1 MIPWQT
7 YAERYP
13 LLISALTHAKAN
25 DRMAHAYLLVTSNPD
40 YRAEFPLLL
49 AALRVCEKPLPG
61 GGPCL
66 ECGECRQLLDGIY
79 PDFHVLSPTS
89 KAREIV
95 IGKDSDDPDTLRWF
109 EAQFHLSSVSASG
122 WKIGV
127 IQEADTMNESAE
139 NAFLKTLEEPPGKC
153 LFILTTGRPS
163 ALLPTI
169 RSRCQ
174 LLSLTDNR
182 CEYKFPRCSD
192 VPGILENLVLQDTRS
207 LMRTEDCTRGLLEIA
222 SSLQTAAQETA
233 QDRWTARLEAAKEL
247 ENAGVKLI
255 ERRIDGEAGSEYR
268 RSREQFISL
277 IHAWFAQIALL
288 TEDVPPEMMPNPEIL
303 PDPAKV
309 RPRFT
314 PERARRMLDAA
325 ENLIAALH
333 TNVNDELAF
342 RTFCL
347 SINLLLR
354 KPSASGRNS

>member
-13 LLISALTHAKAN
+13 LLISALMHAMAN

-49 AALRVCEKPLPG
+49 AALRVCENPLPA

-66 ECGECRQLLDGIY
+66 ECGECRQLLEGIY
-79 PDFHVLSPTS
+79 PDYHVLSPTS

-127 IQEADTMNESAE
+127 IQEADTMNESAQ

-153 LFILTTGRPS
+153 LFVLTTGRPS

-174 LLSLTDNR
+174 LLSLTDNQ
-182 CEYKFPRCSD
+182 CKYKFPRCAD
-192 VPGILENLVLQDTRS
+192 VPPILEKLALQPTRS
-207 LMRTEDCTRGLLEIA
+207 LMRTEDCTRDLLEIS
-222 SSLQTAAQETA
+222 SSLLDAARLTAQE
-233 QDRWTARLEAAKEL
+233 RWTPRLEAAKEL

-255 ERRIDGEAGSEYR
+255 EKRIDGEAGSEYR
-268 RSREQFISL
+268 RSREQFISM
-277 IHAWFAQIALL
+277 IHTWFAQITLL
-288 TEDVPPEMMPNPEIL
+288 AEGVPLEMMPNPEIL
-303 PDPAKV
+303 PDPEKV
-309 RPRFT
+309 RKLFT

-325 ENLIAALH
+325 ENLIAALN
-333 TNVNDELAF
+333 TNVNDELAL

-347 SINLLLR
+347 SINLMLR
-354 KPSASGRNS
+354 KKPN

>member
-7 YAERYP
+7 YSERYP
-13 LLISALTHAKAN
+13 MLISALAHAKRN
-25 DRMAHAYLLVTSNPD
+25 DRMAHAYLLATSNPD

-49 AALRVCEKPLPG
+49 AALRVCAQPKQD

-66 ECGECRQLLDGIY
+66 ECSECRQLLGGIY

-109 EAQFHLSSVSASG
+109 EARFHLSSVSASG

-127 IQEADTMNESAE
+127 IQEADTMNESAQ

-153 LFILTTGRPS
+153 LFLLTTGRIS

-174 LLSLTDNR
+174 ILSLTDNR

-192 VPGILENLVLQDTRS
+192 VPAILENLVLQETRS
-207 LMRTEDCTRGLLEIA
+207 LMRAEDCTRALLEIA
-222 SSLQTAAQETA
+222 SSLMAAAQNSA
-233 QDRWTARLEAAKEL
+233 QERWSARLEAAKEL

-255 ERRIDGEAGSEYR
+255 EKRIDGEAGSEYR
-268 RSREQFISL
+268 RNREQFISM

-288 TEDVPPEMMPNPEIL
+288 TEDVTPAMMPNPEIL
-303 PDPAKV
+303 PDPGKV
-309 RPRFT
+309 RKLFT

-325 ENLIAALH
+325 ENLMAALN
-333 TNVNDELAF
+333 TNVNDELAL

-347 SINLLLR
+347 SINLMLR
-354 KPSASGRNS
+354 KVPQK

>member
-1 MIPWQT
+1 MIPWRN

-13 LLISALTHAKAN
+13 MLTSALTNARRN

-49 AALRVCEKPLPG
+49 AALRVCEQILPE

-66 ECGECRQLLDGIY
+66 QCSECRQLLGGIY
-79 PDFHVLSPTS
+79 PDYHILSPTS

-95 IGKDSDDPDTLRWF
+95 IGKDSGDPDTLRWF
-109 EAQFHLSSVSASG
+109 ESQFHLSSVSASG
-122 WKIGV
+122 WKVGV
-127 IQEADTMNESAE
+127 IQEADTMNESAQ

-174 LLSLTDNR
+174 PLILTDNR
-182 CEYKFPRCSD
+182 CEYKFPRCTD
-192 VPGILENLVLQDTRS
+192 IPRILENLVLQETRS
-207 LMRTEDCTRGLLEIA
+207 LMRAEDCTRALLEIS
-222 SSLQTAAQETA
+222 SSLMTAAQETA
-233 QDRWTARLEAAKEL
+233 HERWSGRLEAAREL

-255 ERRIDGEAGSEYR
+255 EKRIDGEAGSEYR

-277 IHAWFAQIALL
+277 IHTWFAQIALL
-288 TEDVPPEMMPNPEIL
+288 TEDVPPEMMPNAEIL
-303 PDPAKV
+303 PDPERV
-309 RPRFT
+309 RQLFT

-325 ENLIAALH
+325 ENLLAALH
-333 TNVNDELAF
+333 TNVNDELAL

-354 KPSASGRNS
+354 KARQK

>member
-1 MIPWQT
+1 M
-7 YAERYP
+7 
-13 LLISALTHAKAN
+13 LISALTNAKRS
-25 DRMAHAYLLVTSNPD
+25 DRMAHAFLLATSNPD

-49 AALRVCEKPLPG
+49 ASLRVCSRPLPD

-66 ECGECRQLLDGIY
+66 QCSECRQLLDGIY
-79 PDFHVLSPTS
+79 PDFHLLSPTS

-127 IQEADTMNESAE
+127 IQEADTMNESAQ

-174 LLSLTDNR
+174 LLTLTDNLCR
-182 CEYKFPRCSD
+182 YQFPRCSD
-192 VPGILENLVLQDTRS
+192 IPAILEDLVLQNTRS
-207 LMRTEDCTRGLLEIA
+207 LMRAEDCTRALLEIL
-222 SSLQTAAQETA
+222 SSLMTAAQQTA
-233 QDRWTARLEAAKEL
+233 KERWTPRLEAAKEL
-247 ENAGVKLI
+247 ENAGIKLI
-255 ERRIDGEAGSEYR
+255 EKRIDGEAGSEYR
-268 RSREQFISL
+268 RNREQFISL
-277 IHAWFAQIALL
+277 IHAWFAQITLL
-288 TEDVPPEMMPNPEIL
+288 TEDVSPDMMPNPEIL
-303 PDPAKV
+303 PDPEKV
-309 RPRFT
+309 RRLFT

-325 ENLIAALH
+325 ENLLTAMN
-333 TNVNDELAF
+333 TNVNDELAL

-354 KPSASGRNS
+354 KNIPSPRQ

>member
-7 YAERYP
+7 YSERYP
-13 LLISALTHAKAN
+13 MLISALVHARRN

-40 YRAEFPLLL
+40 YRAEFPMLL
-49 AALRVCEKPLPG
+49 AALRVCEQPLPDG
-61 GGPCL
+61 SPCL
-66 ECGECRQLLDGIY
+66 ECSECRQLLTGIY
-79 PDFHVLSPTS
+79 PDYHLLSPTS

-95 IGKDSDDPDTLRWF
+95 IGKNSDDLDTMRWF

-127 IQEADTMNESAE
+127 IQEADTMNEEAQ

-153 LFILTTGRPS
+153 LFVLATGRPS

-192 VPGILENLVLQDTRS
+192 VPGILEELVLQPYRS
-207 LMRTEDCTRGLLEIA
+207 LMRTEDCTRSLLEISA
-222 SSLQTAAQETA
+222 SLQAAAQETA
-233 QDRWTARLEAAKEL
+233 QEHWTARLEAAKEL
-247 ENAGVKLI
+247 ESAGVTLI
-255 ERRIDGEAGSEYR
+255 EKRIAGEAGSEYR

-277 IHAWFAQIALL
+277 IHTWFAQLCLL
-288 TEDVPPEMMPNPEIL
+288 TEEVPLELMPNPEIL
-303 PDPAKV
+303 PDPEKV
-309 RPRFT
+309 KKLFT
-314 PERARRMLDAA
+314 QERARRMLDAA
-325 ENLIAALH
+325 ENLLAALN
-333 TNVNDELAF
+333 TNVNDELAL

-347 SINLLLR
+347 SINLMLR
-354 KPSASGRNS
+354 KKPVK

>member
-1 MIPWQT
+1 MNSWQS
-7 YAERYP
+7 YSERYP
-13 LLISALTHAKAN
+13 MLIRALVHARRN
-25 DRMAHAYLLVTSNPD
+25 DRMAHGYLVVTSNPD
-40 YRAEFPLLL
+40 FRAEFPLLL
-49 AALRVCEKPLPG
+49 AALRICEKPLPD

-66 ECGECRQLLDGIY
+66 ECGECRQLLGGIY
-79 PDFHVLSPTS
+79 PDYHLLSPTS

-95 IGKDSDDPDTLRWF
+95 IGKDSDEPDTLRWF
-109 EAQFHLSSVSASG
+109 ESQFHLSSSSASG

-127 IQEADTMNESAE
+127 IQEADTMNESAQ

-192 VPGILENLVLQDTRS
+192 VPGILSELVLQDSRS
-207 LMRTEDCTRGLLEIA
+207 LMRAEDCTRALLEIS
-222 SSLQTAAQETA
+222 SSLMSAAQLSA
-233 QDRWTARLEAAKEL
+233 QERWAPRLDAAKEL

-255 ERRIDGEAGSEYR
+255 EKRIDGEAGSEYR
-268 RSREQFISL
+268 RYREQFISL
-277 IHAWFAQIALL
+277 IHAWFAQLTLL
-288 TEDVPPEMMPNPEIL
+288 AEEVPTEMMPNPEIL
-303 PDPAKV
+303 PDPEKV
-309 RPRFT
+309 RNLFT

-325 ENLIAALH
+325 ENLLAALH
-333 TNVNDELAF
+333 TNVNDELAL

-354 KPSASGRNS
+354 KAPQS

>member
-7 YAERYP
+7 YSERYP
-13 LLISALTHAKAN
+13 MLISALVHARRN
-25 DRMAHAYLLVTSNPD
+25 DRMSHAYLLVTSNPD

-49 AALRVCEKPLPG
+49 AALRICEKPLPDG
-61 GGPCL
+61 APCM
-66 ECGECRQLLDGIY
+66 ECSACKQLLNGIY
-79 PDFHVLSPTS
+79 PDFHLLSPTS

-95 IGKDSDDPDTLRWF
+95 IGKDSSDPDTLRWF

-127 IQEADTMNESAE
+127 IQEADTMNESAQ
-139 NAFLKTLEEPPGKC
+139 NAFLKTLEEPPGNC
-153 LFILTTGRPS
+153 LFVLTAGRPS

-192 VPGILENLVLQDTRS
+192 VPAILENLVLQETRS
-207 LMRTEDCTRGLLEIA
+207 LMRAEDCTCALLEIS
-222 SSLQTAAQETA
+222 SSLLAAAQVTA
-233 QDRWTARLEAAKEL
+233 QERWADRLKAAEEL

-255 ERRIDGEAGSEYR
+255 EKRIDGEAGSEYR
-268 RSREQFISL
+268 RNREQFISL
-277 IHAWFAQIALL
+277 IHTWFAQINLL
-288 TEDVPPEMMPNPEIL
+288 AEGVPLELMPNPEIL
-303 PDPAKV
+303 PDPEKV
-309 RPRFT
+309 RRLFT

-325 ENLIAALH
+325 ENLLAALN
-333 TNVNDELAF
+333 TNVNDELAL

-347 SINLLLR
+347 SINLLLLLR
-354 KPSASGRNS
+354 KPA